1 MFHRQDRWV
10 QATGR
15 VLDRQLVPGP
25 KLPYPTVVIVEL
37 RSDGGSPLRAEVRL
51 IPGEHNNWDLYYP
64 AVGDVTGF
72 IVDPAS
78 GETRFDLTDPRN
90 SMAARRAAGEAWEA
104 RPDDQPVTL
113 GSGPPWIVPAKCPGC
128 GKQVNQQMAARESQP
143 HCQNC
148 ARLLPAYP
156 YL

>member
-1 MFHRQDRWV
+1 MPLAMF
-10 QATGR
+10 ALG
-15 VLDRQLVPGP
+15 
-25 KLPYPTVVIVEL
+25 VVMFALLLGFIEA
-37 RSDGGSPLRAEVRL
+37 AEV
-51 IPGEHNNWDLYYP
+51 P
-64 AVGDVTGF
+64 ACRAGHRMCDAKV
-72 IVDPAS
+72 
-78 GETRFDLTDPRN
+78 R
-90 SMAARRAAGEAWEA
+90 ARRAAGEAWEA